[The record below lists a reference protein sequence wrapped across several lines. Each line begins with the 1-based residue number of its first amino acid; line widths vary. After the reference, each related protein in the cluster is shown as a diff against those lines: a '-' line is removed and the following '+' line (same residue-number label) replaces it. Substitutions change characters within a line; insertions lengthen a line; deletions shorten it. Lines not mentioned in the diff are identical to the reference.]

1 MYNALLESVSKLI
14 SAVCEQLQ
22 MMEGMKLGAET
33 VLKIAY
39 YYSASKFIYTV
50 QLTKCD

>member
-1 MYNALLESVSKLI
+1 MFQKLS

-22 MMEGMKLGAET
+22 MMEDMKLGTET
-33 VLKIAY
+33 ILKIAY
-39 YYSASKFIYTV
+39 YYSASKFYHTV